1 MVFGLLKKFHNET
14 MKGINEEW
22 ENEVKPL
29 NLHKQ
34 AFEFLQKEFG
44 AFQFLNLNSDSIK
57 DREKIAIGIYK
68 DGGNVYDICWEY
80 YFRREILFSTVGS
93 ELIEDDKLL
102 IYNSCKYY
110 YEDKKFSLTKTY
122 EQFEDLMD
130 GFERKIKLSNLGVN

>member
-57 DREKIAIGIYK
+57 DREKIAIEIYK

-80 YFRREILFSTVGS
+80 YFRREILFSNVGS
-93 ELIEDDKLL
+93 ELIDDDKLL

-110 YEDKKFSLTKTY
+110 YADKKFSLTKTY

>member
-29 NLHKQ
+29 NLHKE

-57 DREKIAIGIYK
+57 NQTDLRNGT
-68 DGGNVYDICWEY
+68 DI
-80 YFRREILFSTVGS
+80 
-93 ELIEDDKLL
+93 
-102 IYNSCKYY
+102 
-110 YEDKKFSLTKTY
+110 TY
-122 EQFEDLMD
+122 
-130 GFERKIKLSNLGVN
+130 SNLTSMQENTLGVDLCAKLNIENSIETRSNQI

>member
-14 MKGINEEW
+14 MKGIDVEW
-22 ENEVKPL
+22 EYDVKPL
-29 NLHKQ
+29 SLHKQ
-34 AFEFLQKEFG
+34 AFEYLQKEFG
-44 AFQFLNLNSDSIK
+44 AFQFLNLKSDSIK
-57 DREKIAIGIYK
+57 EREKIAIEIYK

-80 YFRREILFSTVGS
+80 YFRREITFSSIGS
-93 ELIEDDKLL
+93 ELIDDDKLL

-130 GFERKIKLSNLGVN
+130 RFEKKM

>member
-57 DREKIAIGIYK
+57 DREKIAIQIYK

-80 YFRREILFSTVGS
+80 YFRREILFSSEGS
-93 ELIEDDKLL
+93 ELIDDDKLL
-102 IYNSCKYY
+102 IYKSCKYY

-130 GFERKIKLSNLGVN
+130 GFERKIKVSNLGVN

>member
-34 AFEFLQKEFG
+34 AFEFLQNEFG

-57 DREKIAIGIYK
+57 EREKIAIQICK
-68 DGGNVYDICWEY
+68 EGGNVYDICWEY
-80 YFRREILFSTVGS
+80 YFRREITFSSIGS
-93 ELIEDDKLL
+93 ELIDNHKLL
-102 IYNSCKYY
+102 IYNSCKQY
-110 YEDKKFSLTKTY
+110 YEDKKFFLTKTY
-122 EQFEDLMD
+122 EEFEGVMD
-130 GFERKIKLSNLGVN
+130 GFGKKLN

>member
-80 YFRREILFSTVGS
+80 YFRREILFSSEGS
-93 ELIEDDKLL
+93 ELIDDDKLL
-102 IYNSCKYY
+102 IYKSCKYY

-130 GFERKIKLSNLGVN
+130 GFERKIKVSNLGVN